1 MVRADILTPTKLT
14 KDGNPAVVVKTD
26 NWYDVYKTQFFAV
39 DKVNGTI
46 YAIKEVGQWEPTEE
60 IATIDA
66 ETHHILMST
75 TPLAGNKMGR
85 QSLSTGVTPGNKSED
100 SLPLAESTRTPGHQ
114 RAYPRDKDLTASAER
129 KRTTDNLSGQIMKEL
144 IDEAMQEE
152 QDFIIQELKAAEEVE
167 QKALQEAQ
175 ALKEQQLQL
184 KLQLEAEQKLKQ
196 EEARL
201 QLEQEQRQKLLEE
214 EEKKLAEQRRI
225 TAELKLQK
233 EKERLEKEELEKQLE
248 YARQREAA
256 IKQEFRGRLSSVGS
270 DKSLKEASLGK
281 LTERQIAGAQIKRE
295 QLQAKLKRITEY
307 VQATGTKVS
316 DETLQRY
323 E

>member
-1 MVRADILTPTKLT
+1 MVEADKPTPSKLT

-26 NWYDVYKTQFFAV
+26 SWYDTYKTQFFAV

-46 YAIKEVGQWEPTEE
+46 YAIKEDGQWEPTEE

-66 ETHHILMST
+66 KTHHIFMST

-85 QSLSTGVTPGNKSED
+85 ESLSTGVTPGNKSED

-114 RAYPRDKDLTASAER
+114 GTYPRARELTASAQR
-129 KRTTDNLSGQIMKEL
+129 KRTKDNLSWQIMRDL

-152 QDFIIQELKAAEEVE
+152 QDFIIQELKAAEE
-167 QKALQEAQ
+167 ALQEAQ

-184 KLQLEAEQKLKQ
+184 KLQLEAEQQSKQ
-196 EEARL
+196 EEEARL

-214 EEKKLAEQRRI
+214 EEKKLAEQKII

-233 EKERLEKEELEKQLE
+233 EKERLEREELEKQLD
-248 YARQREAA
+248 YAKQKEAA
-256 IKQEFRGRLSSVGS
+256 IEQEFRERLSSVGS
-270 DKSLKEASLGK
+270 DKSLKEASFGK
-281 LTERQIAGAQIKRE
+281 LTERQITGSQIKKE
-295 QLQAKLKRITEY
+295 QLQAKLKKNYR
-307 VQATGTKVS
+307 S
-316 DETLQRY
+316 F
-323 E
+323 

>member
-1 MVRADILTPTKLT
+1 
-14 KDGNPAVVVKTD
+14 
-26 NWYDVYKTQFFAV
+26 
-39 DKVNGTI
+39 
-46 YAIKEVGQWEPTEE
+46 
-60 IATIDA
+60 
-66 ETHHILMST
+66 
-75 TPLAGNKMGR
+75 MGR

-114 RAYPRDKDLTASAER
+114 GAYPRDKDLTTTAQR
-129 KRTTDNLSGQIMKEL
+129 KRTRDNLSWQIMREL

-152 QDFIIQELKAAEEVE
+152 QDFIIQELKAAEEAE

-175 ALKEQQLQL
+175 ALQEQQLQL
-184 KLQLEAEQKLKQ
+184 KVQLEAEQKLKQ

-214 EEKKLAEQRRI
+214 EEKKLAEQKRI

-233 EKERLEKEELEKQLE
+233 ENERLEREELEKQLE

-256 IKQEFRGRLSSVGS
+256 IEQDFRDRLSSVGS

-295 QLQAKLKRITEY
+295 QLQAKLRITEAFKY
-307 VQATGTKVS
+307 VQATGTKVG

-323 E
+323 EQIRKKIARELRLCLRFLQAEQEETPEGEKPSSPTKHEEDQKVPPQSPIQREHVSPIGEDTIPPGYMVTTPP